1 MTLDPLTRFLVA
13 MLPDRYRDDIAGDL
27 TEEALTVIVPQ
38 AGEDAAR
45 RWMRMQLVRSLP
57 GTMSLHIRQREDDE
71 MKSFKWVSVAA
82 IVSVGMLQAWDSGV
96 LSAPPMIA
104 AIVIV
109 AIALGVAGVFIAHE
123 GIRFGVAVAVIALLF
138 LARLASPVSLPEL
151 GLIGIPVFLVL
162 VLVPRFV
169 AQAKRGQG
177 PPSPGAP
184 A

>member
-1 MTLDPLTRFLVA
+1 MTLDLLTRFLVA

-27 TEEALTVIVPQ
+27 TEEALTVVAPE
-38 AGEDAAR
+38 AGDEAAR
-45 RWMRMQLVRSLP
+45 RWMRMQLIRSLP
-57 GTMSLHIRQREDDE
+57 GTMSLHIRQREEDE

-96 LSAPPMIA
+96 LSAPPLIA
-104 AIVIV
+104 AVV
-109 AIALGVAGVFIAHE
+109 VLAIALGVAGVFVAHE
-123 GIRFGVAVAVIALLF
+123 GIRFGIAVAVLALLF

>member
-1 MTLDPLTRFLVA
+1 MTLDLVTRFLVA
-13 MLPDRYRDDIAGDL
+13 ALPDRYRDDIAGDL
-27 TEEALTVIVPQ
+27 AEEASMLIAPQ
-38 AGEDAAR
+38 SGEDAAR

-71 MKSFKWVSVAA
+71 MKSFKWISVAVIA
-82 IVSVGMLQAWDSGV
+82 TLGMLQAWDSGV
-96 LSAPPMIA
+96 LSAPPLIA

-109 AIALGVAGVFIAHE
+109 ALALGITGVFIAHE
-123 GIRFGVAVAVIALLF
+123 GIRFAIAVAVLALLF

-177 PPSPGAP
+177 PPSPGAR